1 MKYIEMFENFTKY
14 STSIALV
21 AVLKKDVQD
30 MFVELKDEGYNIFW
44 YYKSPRFN
52 YENYSE
58 IRIYKFLGFDDMN
71 LPIFK
76 IYVTAKELKNKLE
89 KNYIMYSY
97 GEKLGYDKINNFIV
111 KPYVNYDIKMMLNLY
126 KKFKQTN

>member
-58 IRIYKFLGFDDMN
+58 IRIYKFLGFDLEQVKEYILMFNEYMEEKFNNVKFSYKIENIYQEEID
-71 LPIFK
+71 LPS
-76 IYVTAKELKNKLE
+76 YEDLQGVKEE
-89 KNYIMYSY
+89 
-97 GEKLGYDKINNFIV
+97 IV
-111 KPYVNYDIKMMLNLY
+111 SLSILIERE
-126 KKFKQTN
+126 

>member
-58 IRIYKFLGFDDMN
+58 IRIYKFLGFDLEQVKEYILMFNEYMEEKFNNVKFSYKIENIYQEETD
-71 LPIFK
+71 LPS
-76 IYVTAKELKNKLE
+76 YEDLQGVKEE
-89 KNYIMYSY
+89 
-97 GEKLGYDKINNFIV
+97 IV
-111 KPYVNYDIKMMLNLY
+111 SLSILIERE
-126 KKFKQTN
+126 

>member
-52 YENYSE
+52 YGNYSE
-58 IRIYKFLGFDDMN
+58 IRIYKFLGFDLEQIKEYILMFNEYMEEKFNNVKFSYKIENIYQEETD
-71 LPIFK
+71 LPS
-76 IYVTAKELKNKLE
+76 YEDLQSVKEE
-89 KNYIMYSY
+89 
-97 GEKLGYDKINNFIV
+97 IV
-111 KPYVNYDIKMMLNLY
+111 SLSILIERE
-126 KKFKQTN
+126 

>member
-14 STSIALV
+14 STSIAFI

-52 YENYSE
+52 YENYFG
-58 IRIYKFLGFDDMN
+58 IRIYKFLGFDLEQVKEYILMFNEYMEEKFNNVKFSYKIENIYQEETD
-71 LPIFK
+71 LPS
-76 IYVTAKELKNKLE
+76 YEDLQGVKEE
-89 KNYIMYSY
+89 
-97 GEKLGYDKINNFIV
+97 IV
-111 KPYVNYDIKMMLNLY
+111 SLSILIERE
-126 KKFKQTN
+126 

>member
-44 YYKSPRFN
+44 YYKSP
-52 YENYSE
+52 
-58 IRIYKFLGFDDMN
+58 I
-71 LPIFK
+71 
-76 IYVTAKELKNKLE
+76 
-89 KNYIMYSY
+89 
-97 GEKLGYDKINNFIV
+97 
-111 KPYVNYDIKMMLNLY
+111 
-126 KKFKQTN
+126 

>member
-58 IRIYKFLGFDDMN
+58 IRIYKFLGFDLEQVKEYILMFNEYMEEKFNNVKFSYKIENIYQEEID
-71 LPIFK
+71 LPS
-76 IYVTAKELKNKLE
+76 YEDLQSVKEE
-89 KNYIMYSY
+89 
-97 GEKLGYDKINNFIV
+97 IV
-111 KPYVNYDIKMMLNLY
+111 SLSILIERE
-126 KKFKQTN
+126 

>member
-1 MKYIEMFENFTKY
+1 MFENFTKY

-58 IRIYKFLGFDDMN
+58 IRIYKFLGFDLEQVKEYILMFNEYMEEKFNNVKFSYKIENIYQEEID
-71 LPIFK
+71 LPS
-76 IYVTAKELKNKLE
+76 YEDLQGVKEE
-89 KNYIMYSY
+89 
-97 GEKLGYDKINNFIV
+97 IV
-111 KPYVNYDIKMMLNLY
+111 SLSILIERE
-126 KKFKQTN
+126 